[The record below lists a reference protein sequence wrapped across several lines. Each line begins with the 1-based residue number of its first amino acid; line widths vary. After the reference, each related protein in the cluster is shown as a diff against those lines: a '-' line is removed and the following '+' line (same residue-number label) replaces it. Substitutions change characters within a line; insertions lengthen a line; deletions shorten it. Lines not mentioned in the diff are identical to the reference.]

1 MTVVVT
7 GARRSAVPVD
17 AAAVALL
24 LCPLAADRPA
34 IMLDGEFREVVELG
48 RRTVHDTAPLLERLG
63 VHGL

>member
-1 MTVVVT
+1 VTVVVT

-34 IMLDGEFREVVELG
+34 IMLDGEQHLS
-48 RRTVHDTAPLLERLG
+48 
-63 VHGL
+63 